1 MPAMDV
7 IDSHALPRLEV
18 QRSPPIR
25 IASPA
30 RQPVRGLDMVETG
43 PEVCPK
49 LDHEAIKEKARK
61 RKKNK
66 RKDLPPAAPAVN
78 IIKGFQTPVTSGGE
92 ESDLSVM
99 STPKLK
105 ATNSPALGG
114 ISALKSRLDALS
126 LDCEDRRPSLS
137 RVLSN
142 TNGYESAASQSSKDS
157 EGDKT
162 EMET

>member
-7 IDSHALPRLEV
+7 IDSHALPHLKA
-18 QRSPPIR
+18 QRSPPIP

-30 RQPVRGLDMVETG
+30 CQPVHDADMVETG
-43 PEVCPK
+43 PELCPK
-49 LDHEAIKEKARK
+49 LDHEAIKEKAKK

-66 RKDLPPAAPAVN
+66 KKGMLPAAPAVN

-92 ESDLSVM
+92 ESDISVIG
-99 STPKLK
+99 TPMLK
-105 ATNSPALGG
+105 AVNSPAMGG

-126 LDCEDRRPSLS
+126 LDCEDRRPNLA

-142 TNGYESAASQSSKDS
+142 PNGYESTASQSSKGS